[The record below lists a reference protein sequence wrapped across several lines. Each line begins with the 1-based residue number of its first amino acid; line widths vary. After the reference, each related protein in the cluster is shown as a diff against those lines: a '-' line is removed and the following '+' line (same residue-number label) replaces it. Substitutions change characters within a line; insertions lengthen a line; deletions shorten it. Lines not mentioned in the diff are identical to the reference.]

1 MMKKTALIVA
11 FIAIIA
17 TIPFLIWNIPVDSK
31 QQNGIKI
38 FKPKVEERNVFIT
51 VMGKI
56 DSSTVEEIKENL
68 ENFYAAKVSILPPTK
83 ILTET
88 KVKNLNKYDASEILK
103 IIKKTHK
110 DKKGKILMLTSLD
123 ISVKERELN
132 GVVYKNWGVWGL
144 GGMNGRACIVSNFR
158 MGKNRSDR
166 FVNTAIHEIGHTL
179 NIPHCE
185 ADVKCLMNDAKGR
198 AMDYENNFMCESCRK
213 KISWKVQ

>member
-1 MMKKTALIVA
+1 MKRFSLIL
-11 FIAIIA
+11 IIA
-17 TIPFLIWNIPVDSK
+17 VFVTAIPFLIWNKPVESNK
-31 QQNGIKI
+31 PSRIKI
-38 FKPKVEERNVFIT
+38 FKPKVEERNIFIT

-56 DSSTVEEIKENL
+56 DSNIVNEIKSNL
-68 ENFYAAKVSILPPTK
+68 ENFYSAKVNILPPTE

-103 IIKKTHK
+103 NIKKTHK

-166 FVNTAIHEIGHTL
+166 FINTAIHEIGHTL

-198 AMDYENNFMCESCRK
+198 EMDYENNFMCESCRK

>member
-1 MMKKTALIVA
+1 MRKITLIL
-11 FIAIIA
+11 AII
-17 TIPFLIWNIPVDSK
+17 TIITAIAFLIWNRPLESNS
-31 QQNGIKI
+31 QNGLNI
-38 FKPKVEERNVFIT
+38 FKQKAEERNIFIT

-56 DSSTVEEIKENL
+56 DSNTVNEIKESL
-68 ENFYAAKVSILPPTK
+68 ENFYSAKVNILPPTD
-83 ILTET
+83 ILSET
-88 KVKNLNKYDASEILK
+88 KVKNLNKYDAGEILK

-132 GVVYKNWGVWGL
+132 GIVYKNWGVWGL
-144 GGMNGRACIVSNFR
+144 GGMNGRACIVSNYR